1 MKQRETI
8 YIIDFGGQY
17 KMLIARRVR
26 ELGVYCEILSQAQ
39 AMERLFDE
47 KGLLR
52 LDSSELPIGFIL
64 TGGPLSVNDPKAP
77 QLDPKL
83 MAVGV
88 PILGICY
95 GMQALAKLF
104 GGTVEPASQDE
115 YGATQVSLD
124 PLLSTDT
131 PAPADSPSTHVPA
144 ASAQATNIQ
153 DTNIQA
159 SLLFQDLPS
168 SFSAFMSHHDCVS
181 KLPKSFVSLAH
192 TDHCPYAAM
201 ANPEAKI
208 YATQFHPEVEHT
220 NHGKEILRNF
230 LFEICKAHGTWKMA
244 DFLTKTIAEIQKEVG
259 DAKVLLAL
267 SGGVDSSVLAALL
280 DRAIGPQLTAIFVD
294 HGLLRK
300 NEGDE
305 VAAAFQGAKMTFKR
319 IDAEDR
325 FLSRLQG
332 VSDPEAKRKIIGKEF
347 IEVFEEEAKKI
358 GKVDFLAQGTI
369 YPDLVESGMAG
380 TSAVIKSHHNVGG
393 LPEHV
398 DFEQLLEPF
407 KYLFKDE
414 IRQLGQELGL
424 PHALVHRQPFPG
436 PGLAIRVLG
445 EVTKEKLDLLREAD
459 AIFRDEVASLPW
471 EDRPGQYFAVLTS
484 LRTVGVMGD
493 ERTYDYT
500 LALRAV
506 DTHDFMTAEWSRLPY
521 PLLARCS
528 QRIINEVQGINR
540 VVYDISG
547 KPPATIEW
555 E

>member
-1 MKQRETI
+1 MKPRETI

-26 ELGVYCEILSQAQ
+26 ELGVYCEILSQDQ
-39 AMERLFDE
+39 ALERLFDE
-47 KGLLR
+47 KDMPR
-52 LDSSELPIGFIL
+52 LDPSELPIGFIL
-64 TGGPLSVNDPKAP
+64 TGGPLSVNDPQAL

-95 GMQALAKLF
+95 GMQAIAKLF

-115 YGATQVSLD
+115 YGATHVTLDSL
-124 PLLSTDT
+124 P
-131 PAPADSPSTHVPA
+131 P
-144 ASAQATNIQ
+144 ATN
-153 DTNIQA
+153 TPTPGTKA
-159 SLLFQDLPS
+159 HTPLFQAIPS
-168 SFSAFMSHHDCVS
+168 SFSAFMSHHDYVS
-181 KLPKSFVSLAH
+181 KLPQNFVGLAH

-220 NHGKEILRNF
+220 DHGKEILGNF
-230 LFEICKAHGTWKMA
+230 LFQVCKAHPTWKMA
-244 DFLTKTIAEIQKEVG
+244 DFLTTTIAEIQKEVG

-280 DRAIGPQLTAIFVD
+280 DRAIGSQLTAIFVD

-319 IDAEDR
+319 INAEDR

-332 VSDPEAKRKIIGKEF
+332 VSDPEEKRKIIGKEF

-393 LPEHV
+393 LPDHV
-398 DFEQLLEPF
+398 DFERLLEPF

-445 EVTKEKLDLLREAD
+445 EVTKEKLDILREAD
-459 AIFRDEVASLPW
+459 AIYREEIASLPW

-493 ERTYDYT
+493 ERTYDFT